1 MSIADARLGIPLSLL
16 GCPCAMPAAADTT
29 FFNTGDPDG
38 KMATAT
44 RPESSGKFEIESA
57 DDFIGKVRSGP

>member
-29 FFNTGDPDG
+29 FFNTGAQAGDLPTG
-38 KMATAT
+38 SNQT
-44 RPESSGKFEIESA
+44 R
-57 DDFIGKVRSGP
+57 